1 MKIVA
6 YEIRHILLNTQRWA
20 CSGITCHLCTN
31 EKGRQQTACSCW
43 CGRHT
48 EKSGGSSEARGA
60 EKKCKYRRLE
70 IIHLTQSIP
79 EIQTLFSEI
88 QRHKEAYIIRE
99 PFFFSFSLFCSF
111 FFPLF
116 NFSFPSLPPCTRAH
130 NVIMKM
136 NYSAVAY
143 SCVFSY
149 SAYNFSH
156 QQEHLHFQSY
166 QYSNLYSGRL
176 SAVELLCQ
184 ALCRSK

>member
-6 YEIRHILLNTQRWA
+6 YEIRHILLDTQRWA
-20 CSGITCHLCTN
+20 CSSLTCHLCTN
-31 EKGRQQTACSCW
+31 EKGRQQAACSCW
-43 CGRHT
+43 CGSHT

-60 EKKCKYRRLE
+60 GKKCKYRRLE

-88 QRHKEAYIIRE
+88 QRHKEAYIIRK
-99 PFFFSFSLFCSF
+99 PFFFFIFLIFF
-111 FFPLF
+111 IFFPFFL
-116 NFSFPSLPPCTRAH
+116 FPSLLTPPCTRTH
-130 NVIMKM
+130 NLIMKM
-136 NYSAVAY
+136 NYSVVAY
-143 SCVFSY
+143 SCMFSY

-156 QQEHLHFQSY
+156 QEHFHFQSY

-184 ALCRSK
+184 ALCRSE